1 MMMRKLKVVNSFFW
15 IAALVLPAV
24 SLADS
29 EQVRDQV
36 SFQVEVG
43 RDVENDRVIA
53 ILNVT
58 AEALKPAK
66 LADTINSTMSWAV
79 EQASVN
85 QEVKSRSGAYQTYPV
100 YEDKK
105 IVRWRGRQELQLE
118 SQDVDAL
125 SELVGT
131 LQSRLQMHSLQFSV
145 SPHKRRQVE
154 EELTEQAL
162 KAFQQRAELIR
173 KSLDAQSYML
183 IEVNV
188 HTAGQDRPIP
198 IVRAEAASMMSRS
211 SVKPP
216 AMEQGTSHVSVQA
229 SGKIRLLRD

>member
-1 MMMRKLKVVNSFFW
+1 MRKLGVVGLLFCTAVF
-15 IAALVLPAV
+15 VMPAV

-29 EQVRDQV
+29 KQAEDQV

-43 RDVENDRVIA
+43 RDVENDRVTA

-66 LADTINSTMSWAV
+66 LADSINSTMTWAL
-79 EQASVN
+79 EQARAN
-85 QEVKSRSGAYQTYPV
+85 QKVKVRSGAYQTYPV

-118 SQDVDAL
+118 SPDVDQL

-131 LQSRLQMHSLQFSV
+131 LQSRLQMQSLQFSV
-145 SPHKRRQVE
+145 SPGKRRQVE
-154 EELTEQAL
+154 DALIEQAL
-162 KAFQQRAELIR
+162 AAYQQRAEIIR
-173 KSLDAQSYML
+173 KSLGAQGYRL
-183 IEVNV
+183 LEVNI

-198 IVRAEAASMMSRS
+198 LRAEAVSMMSRS
-211 SVKPP
+211 SVSQP
-216 AMEQGTSHVSVQA
+216 AMEQGTSRVNVQA